1 MPVKCPCKI
10 CLRPSKRNQC
20 AIQCDMCDGWIHL
33 KCTVINPL
41 KFHTLCSSTEPYLCQ
56 NCYSELFPFQTL
68 DDKQLLNE
76 MRNDDKLNFDTNHT
90 NNSFFPAKCLQA
102 DNKIKSLLNDLNSG
116 LVDSKYCSQAEAN
129 IINKKCKFSLLCVNI
144 RSLNANF
151 DKLNE
156 LLTNYDILP
165 DIIAISE
172 TKLKLLQLYNAKL
185 SGYHFYH
192 KGTTTRWGGVGLFI
206 KESLSI
212 SICKEFDLNIP
223 NCEDMWIQLD
233 LGNNKKCIVGVIYR
247 QPKQKLSEF

>member
-1 MPVKCPCKI
+1 
-10 CLRPSKRNQC
+10 
-20 AIQCDMCDGWIHL
+20 
-33 KCTVINPL
+33 
-41 KFHTLCSSTEPYLCQ
+41 
-56 NCYSELFPFQTL
+56 
-68 DDKQLLNE
+68 
-76 MRNDDKLNFDTNHT
+76 MRNDDKLNFDINHT
-90 NNSFFPAKCLQA
+90 NNSFFPAKCLQV

-172 TKLKLLQLYNAKL
+172 TKLKLLQVYNAKL

-247 QPKQKLSEF
+247 HPKQKLSEF